1 MNEIPLFPLKTV
13 LLPANT
19 LALKIF
25 ETRYLD
31 MIAQCMREDGLFGV
45 VLIHKGEETGGD
57 TDIYSVGTTA
67 SISDWENRADGLLGV
82 TALGMQRFEILST
95 RTQSDGLTLAEI
107 KLLEESTSHE
117 IPEQYHYMLE
127 LLDHISAQ
135 AGRIRSDNQ
144 SFSEILYLVS
154 HALPFVPP
162 LFQRDPVYDFKRSHL
177 RQSFTRIGAPG
188 MGNRDQNRQRHA
200 LRRNVDVGG
209 VRPWPNSGTF
219 RRDGPAT

>member
-1 MNEIPLFPLKTV
+1 MTEIPLFPLKTV

-25 ETRYLD
+25 EPRYLD
-31 MIAQCMREDGLFGV
+31 MIAGCMREDSPFGV
-45 VLIHKGEETGGD
+45 VLIHKGEETGVD
-57 TDIYSVGTTA
+57 ADIYSIGTTA
-67 SISDWENRADGLLGV
+67 TISDWENRADGLLGV

-144 SFSEILYLVS
+144 SFSEILYQLVYLLPIDAALKQRLLEIPECGDRAAIL
-154 HALPFVPP
+154 HAELIRLGVIQYIKPEAE
-162 LFQRDPVYDFKRSHL
+162 
-177 RQSFTRIGAPG
+177 GA
-188 MGNRDQNRQRHA
+188 
-200 LRRNVDVGG
+200 
-209 VRPWPNSGTF
+209 
-219 RRDGPAT
+219 